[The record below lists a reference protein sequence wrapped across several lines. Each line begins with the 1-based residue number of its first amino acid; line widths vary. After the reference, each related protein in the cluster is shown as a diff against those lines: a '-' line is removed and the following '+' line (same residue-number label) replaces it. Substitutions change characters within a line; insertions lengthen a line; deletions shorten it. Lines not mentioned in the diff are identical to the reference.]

1 MKLLFLGG
9 TRFVGRHMVEGALAR
24 GHQVT
29 LFNRGV
35 SNPDLFPEAEKLI
48 GNRDGGLDSLKTRRW
63 DAAIDVNGYFP
74 RLVRDSAQLLSD
86 SVGHYTFVSTLSV
99 LADYSTP
106 HQDEDAPLAGIDDP
120 NVEEI
125 TGETYGGL
133 KVLCERAAEEA
144 FPGKTL
150 ILRPGYIV
158 GPYDRT
164 DRFTYWPWRVNL
176 GGEMLAPGEPTT
188 PLQFIDAR
196 DLAAFTLT
204 AIEKGETGTYNCC
217 GPDNALTWGEF
228 LSACRD
234 TLGSDVEFNWV
245 SEDFLLE
252 QGITGQDV
260 PLWPPTE
267 SRGLLMTDNSKAIAD
282 GMTFRPI
289 SETIRDTFQWSQ
301 TISQLSV
308 GLSLDKEADLLRGW
322 RESL

>member
-1 MKLLFLGG
+1 
-9 TRFVGRHMVEGALAR
+9 MVEGALAR
-24 GHQVT
+24 GHEVT

-48 GNRDGGLDSLKTRRW
+48 GDRDGGLDPLKNRQW
-63 DAAIDVNGYFP
+63 DATIDVNGYFP

-99 LADYSTP
+99 LAEYRTP

-120 NVEEI
+120 RVEEI

-133 KVLCERAAEEA
+133 KVLCERVAEEA

-164 DRFTYWPWRVNL
+164 DRFTYWPWRVDQ
-176 GGEMLAPGEPTT
+176 GGEMLAPGEPAT

-196 DLAAFTLT
+196 DLAAFTIE
-204 AIEKGETGTYNCC
+204 AIENGNTGTYNCC
-217 GPDNALTWGEF
+217 GPAHALSWEVF

-234 TLGSDVEFNWV
+234 TLGSDVEFTWV

-267 SRGLLMTDNSKAIAD
+267 SQGLMMTDNSKAIAD

-301 TISQLSV
+301 TLSELST
-308 GLSLDKEADLLRGW
+308 GLTPEKEADLLRRW